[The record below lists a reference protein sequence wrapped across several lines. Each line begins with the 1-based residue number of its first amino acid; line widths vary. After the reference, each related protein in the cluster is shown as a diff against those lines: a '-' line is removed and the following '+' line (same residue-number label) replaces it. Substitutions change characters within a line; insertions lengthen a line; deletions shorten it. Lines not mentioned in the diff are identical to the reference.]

1 MEKKPL
7 EVVDNTKKTHIFDVD
22 DNDDHNRDNDDG
34 DHIYNDDNGII
45 MTVTNGNDVDS
56 TDHGEEATG
65 HPDDETHVDA
75 ARALKNSCWGDEDS
89 APDDATHDHLGH
101 RDYHDDDDEEDD
113 NGWQR

>member
-1 MEKKPL
+1 MTNNGEIVVL
-7 EVVDNTKKTHIFDVD
+7 EDHTTRLIFSMIINVIMMMVTNHVDE
-22 DNDDHNRDNDDG
+22 
-34 DHIYNDDNGII
+34 NGII

-75 ARALKNSCWGDEDS
+75 ARALKNSGWGDEDS
-89 APDDATHDHLGH
+89 AADDAPHDHLGH
-101 RDYHDDDDEEDD
+101 RDYHDDGDEEDD